1 MKPFEKIL
9 NAEDM
14 ISPGITAC
22 QGCNVELT
30 LRIVMKLVGRNSILA
45 ISPGCMAG
53 TRVVGWGTESSCKM
67 PVTCPMLPNTA
78 SPLSGS
84 RTYYHPVGR
93 DDIKGVGFAGD
104 GGTVDIGFQSLS
116 AAAERGD
123 NIMYVCYDNEGYMN
137 TGFQRSSS
145 TTKGASTTTTPV
157 GKVIKGKRQHKKD
170 IPLIMAM
177 HNIPYV
183 ATCSPAYMPD
193 LIRKVE
199 KAIAVKDGL
208 AYLHVY
214 NTCATGW
221 GYPMEKSLA
230 VSKLSVQTRF
240 FPLYEVENGDFRLT
254 VQVPNPKP
262 VKEFLESMRKFSH
275 LTPEDKEALQQWV
288 DKKWDRLMTLCDIG
302 KEAASPGA
310 A

>member
-30 LRIVMKLVGRNSILA
+30 LRIVMKLVGRNSVLA
-45 ISPGCMAG
+45 IPPGCMAG
-53 TRVVGWGTESSCKM
+53 TRVVGWETESSCKM
-67 PVTCPMLPNTA
+67 PVFCPMLPNTA
-78 SPLSGS
+78 STLSGV
-84 RTYYHPVGR
+84 RTFYKHVGR
-93 DDIKGVGFAGD
+93 DDIKVVGFAGD

-145 TTKGASTTTTPV
+145 TTKGAFTTTTPV

-170 IPLIMAM
+170 MPLIMAM

-193 LIRKVE
+193 LIKKVE

-214 NTCATGW
+214 NTCSTGW

-230 VSKLSVQTRF
+230 ISKLSVQTRF

-262 VKEFLESMRKFSH
+262 VQEFLDSMKKFAH
-275 LTPEDKEALQQWV
+275 LAPEDKEALQIWV
-288 DKKWDRLMTLCDIG
+288 DKKWGRLMTLC
-302 KEAASPGA
+302 EMESNT
-310 A
+310 